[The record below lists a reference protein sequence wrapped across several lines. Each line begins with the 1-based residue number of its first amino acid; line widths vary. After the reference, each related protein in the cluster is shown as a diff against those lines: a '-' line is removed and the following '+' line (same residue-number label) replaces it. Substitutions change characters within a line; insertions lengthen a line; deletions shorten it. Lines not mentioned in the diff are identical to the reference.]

1 MSGKR
6 KGVSLTDVIAVIL
19 TVMVVAASVGLI
31 SNTSVIDKFEGMFS
45 NLDLFDQTDQ
55 AESDPADN

>member
-19 TVMVVAASVGLI
+19 TVMVVVASVGLI